1 MIDESIIGM
10 IAMVHVYKSVKGD
23 NDQPGASVYKRLK
36 RGMMII
42 MVQVYKSDEG
52 DDGYYSGACRCES
65 NNVQP
70 GASVQELR
78 GR

>member
-42 MVQVYKSDEG
+42 MVQVYKSD
-52 DDGYYSGACRCES
+52 DDGYYTLVLVGVRVTMI
-65 NNVQP
+65 NLVQ
-70 GASVQELR
+70 VCKR
-78 GR
+78 